1 MLDLDGDK
9 NAFEQNVALLN
20 PGNFQQRRSKFAID
34 HHPLRSDV
42 FLHPVTLVTIPQLP
56 TNCPSYGCECFAM
69 DTSSMH
75 SRKWLAD
82 LMLHHDPSWYK
93 YIGIIIQQI
102 YKLWISS
109 TTHQP
114 FCRSSTLQITTSSLR
129 IITHQ
134 SKGGFVLWI
143 SGKHVVLQKDVK
155 LHRPHCS
162 CRHKNGWDGYM
173 R

>member
-1 MLDLDGDK
+1 M
-9 NAFEQNVALLN
+9 LN

-42 FLHPVTLVTIPQLP
+42 FFHLVTLVTIPVLP
-56 TNCPSYGCECFAM
+56 TNCPSYGCECFSM
-69 DTSSMH
+69 DASSVH
-75 SRKWLAD
+75 PREFLAD
-82 LMLHHDPSWYK
+82 LMLHHHPSWYK
-93 YIGIIIQQI
+93 YKMGTIVIQQI
-102 YKLWISS
+102 YKSWISS

-114 FCRSSTLQITTSSLR
+114 VCRSSTLQITTSSFR

-134 SKGGFVLWI
+134 PKGGFVLWI

-162 CRHKNGWDGYM
+162 CRHKNGWDGM
-173 R
+173 DICARV